1 MIIEEEK
8 IKCLWNGRLF
18 MKLIKVKSIEEM
30 GQAALKEV
38 LAVVKKSN
46 SCFRISN
53 RK

>member
-38 LAVVKKSN
+38 LAVVKKIQQL
-46 SCFRISN
+46 F
-53 RK
+53 